1 MVNLRK
7 KKKAE
12 RLDNY
17 SNFDVHKWSD
27 YPQVKTVTDKLYNI
41 LKKKKLVDGN
51 TRIEKRHLRVLLLD
65 LYAKWMED
73 PKKYSAVYKGSN
85 YYKQNIYNALHISR
99 KTVKLVNILKKEGYL
114 KQVIGYPD
122 KIPERSKKPAFE
134 PTRSLSTYSSSAT

>member
-1 MVNLRK
+1 MVNLQK

-17 SNFDVHKWSD
+17 SHFDVHKWSD

-99 KTVKLVNILKKEGYL
+99 KTVKLVDILKKEGYL
-114 KQVIGYPD
+114 
-122 KIPERSKKPAFE
+122 R
-134 PTRSLSTYSSSAT
+134 